1 MAPSARTAAFTAAA
15 AQTVVSDGPTG
26 FLRRLGSIPA
36 MLRDSLTGVFPG
48 LSRGKLA
55 LMALATMYIVSPIDF
70 LPEAFLT
77 IPGLADDAVVAVWLA
92 ATLFTATDHYRAW
105 RGESLASDRTVPGA
119 VIS

>member
-1 MAPSARTAAFTAAA
+1 MAPSPRTVAFTAAA
-15 AQTVVSDGPTG
+15 AQTVVDDGPTG

-36 MLRDSLTGVFPG
+36 MLRDTLTGAFPG

-55 LMALATMYIVSPIDF
+55 LMALATVYIVSPIDF
-70 LPEAFLT
+70 LPEALLT

-105 RGESLASDRTVPGA
+105 RDETLANNRTVPGA

>member
-1 MAPSARTAAFTAAA
+1 MAPSPRTVAFTAAA
-15 AQTVVSDGPTG
+15 AQSVVDDGPTG

-36 MLRDSLTGVFPG
+36 MLRDTLTGAFPG

-55 LMALATMYIVSPIDF
+55 LMALATVYIVSPIDF
-70 LPEAFLT
+70 LPEALLT

-105 RGESLASDRTVPGA
+105 RDESLANNRTVPGA